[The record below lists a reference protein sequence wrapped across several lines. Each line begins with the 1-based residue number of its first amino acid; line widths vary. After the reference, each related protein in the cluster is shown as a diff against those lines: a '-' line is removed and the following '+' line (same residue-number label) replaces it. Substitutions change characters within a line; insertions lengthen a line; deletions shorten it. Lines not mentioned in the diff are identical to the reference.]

1 MKTVAI
7 IQARMGSTRLPGKV
21 LKPLAGDTVLGHVL
35 RRVRQAKRLDAICIA
50 TTESPTDDPI
60 VAESARLGVSCWRGS
75 EQDVLARYLGAAQ
88 ASEADVIVRVTSDC
102 PLFDGALLDEMLA
115 VFQSAGGL
123 QPPSV
128 SSDSA
133 TERRLQAAGTGLD
146 YLSNV
151 QARRFPRGLDAE
163 IFTFTALARAHR
175 EATRQHEREHV
186 TPYFYQHPEL
196 FRLHSFVGAS
206 DLSEH
211 RWTLDTPED
220 WQFVEAVYAALGADF
235 TTADVLNLLK
245 ARPELAKLNAHVEQK
260 KLGA

>member
-21 LKPLAGDTVLGHVL
+21 LRPLAGDTVLGHVV
-35 RRVRQAKRLDAICIA
+35 RRVRQAKRLDGVCIA
-50 TTESPTDDPI
+50 TTESAADEPI
-60 VAESARLGVSCWRGS
+60 VAESSRLGVSCWRGS
-75 EQDVLARYLGAAQ
+75 EQDVLARYFGAAQ

-102 PLFDGALLDEMLA
+102 PLFDGAVLDEMLA
-115 VFQSAGGL
+115 AF
-123 QPPSV
+123 
-128 SSDSA
+128 SA
-133 TERRLQAAGTGLD
+133 TPGLD
-146 YLSNV
+146 YMSNV

-163 IFTFTALARAHR
+163 IFTFAALERVHR

-186 TPYFYQHPEL
+186 TPYFYQHSEL
-196 FRLHSFVGAS
+196 FRLHSFVGKE
-206 DLSEH
+206 DLSAH

-235 TTADVLNLLK
+235 TTASVLNLLK

>member
-1 MKTVAI
+1 MKTIAI

-21 LKPLAGDTVLGHVL
+21 LKRLAGDTVLGHVV
-35 RRVRQAKRLDAICIA
+35 RRVRLAKRLDGICIA
-50 TTESPTDDPI
+50 TTESPTDEPI
-60 VAESARLGVSCWRGS
+60 VAEAARLGVSCWRGS
-75 EQDVLARYLGAAQ
+75 EQDVLDRYFDAAQ
-88 ASEADVIVRVTSDC
+88 ASGADIIVRVTSDC

-115 VFQSAGGL
+115 VFQ
-123 QPPSV
+123 
-128 SSDSA
+128 
-133 TERRLQAAGTGLD
+133 AAPGLD

-163 IFTFTALARAHR
+163 IFTFTALTRAHR

-186 TPYFYQHPEL
+186 TPYFYHHSER
-196 FRLHSFVGAS
+196 FRLHSFVGPEDWSA
-206 DLSEH
+206 H
-211 RWTLDTPED
+211 RWTVDTPED

-235 TTADVLNLLK
+235 TTADVLKLLK

>member
-115 VFQSAGGL
+115 VFI
-123 QPPSV
+123 
-128 SSDSA
+128 A
-133 TERRLQAAGTGLD
+133 TPGLD

>member
-7 IQARMGSTRLPGKV
+7 IQARMGSTRLRGKV
-21 LKPLAGDTVLGHVL
+21 LKPLAGDTVLGHVV
-35 RRVRQAKRLDAICIA
+35 RRVRLAKRLDAICIA
-50 TTESPTDDPI
+50 TTESPGDEPI
-60 VAESARLGVSCWRGS
+60 VTECARLGVGCWRGS
-75 EQDVLARYLGAAQ
+75 EHDVLSRYFDAARAGG
-88 ASEADVIVRVTSDC
+88 ADVIVRVTSDC

-115 VFQSAGGL
+115 VFHAS
-123 QPPSV
+123 P
-128 SSDSA
+128 
-133 TERRLQAAGTGLD
+133 GLD

-163 IFTFTALARAHR
+163 VFTFAALTRAHR

-196 FRLHSFVGAS
+196 FSLHSFVGNE
-206 DLSEH
+206 DLSAH

-235 TTADVLNLLK
+235 TTADVLKLLK

-260 KLGA
+260 KLAQ